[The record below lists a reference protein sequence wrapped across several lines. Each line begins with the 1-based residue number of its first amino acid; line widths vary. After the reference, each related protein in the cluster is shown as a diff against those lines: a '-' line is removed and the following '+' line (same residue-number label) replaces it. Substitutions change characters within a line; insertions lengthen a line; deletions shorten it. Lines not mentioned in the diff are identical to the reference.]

1 MPGDVWRVVLVLGP
15 AGEVLHSLTLRVPGR
30 GHRCDQHADDSGR
43 IVTATAAG
51 RWLAERIDSRPRA
64 RQCMPQECWTGQDE
78 ADAALAHAMAS
89 G

>member
-1 MPGDVWRVVLVLGP
+1 MPGDVWRLVLVLGP

-30 GHRCDQHADDSGR
+30 GHRCDQHADDAGR

-64 RQCMPQECWTGQDE
+64 RQLAPQQQWTAQDE
-78 ADAALAHAMAS
+78 ADAAAAHEAM